1 MTLHE
6 HASYQLQKRKVEEA
20 PHNPVSLLRPPVGLP
35 ACKHCNYLH
44 ILPLKTEI
52 RKCLPQNFHC
62 FVSIL
67 SKAQAS
73 LVLTEETEQT
83 STFTRKSIS

>member
-6 HASYQLQKRKVEEA
+6 HASYQLQKCKVEEA
-20 PHNPVSLLRPPVGLP
+20 PVSLLRPLVGLP

-44 ILPLKTEI
+44 ILPLKNEI
-52 RKCLPQNFHC
+52 RKCLPQSFHC

-67 SKAQAS
+67 PKAQAS
-73 LVLTEETEQT
+73 LVLTEVTEET